1 MLSFTLDTNCLIAVE
16 EKRPE
21 AAAVRELVAQQ
32 RASRAAVRL
41 VATMA
46 AENQRDGTVL
56 DNFSHFQRRISKL
69 GLGGLEILA
78 PVAVCDLTYFDWC
91 VLAHDEAEAEA
102 IRLHKVLFPTSP
114 FGYLD
119 AVPGNL
125 GEETRQLA
133 ERKWRN
139 QQLDVLVLHTHIMAK
154 ADVFVTSDR
163 NFLKQSKRQ
172 RLAELGARMILT
184 PADAAAYAVAESG

>member
-16 EKRPE
+16 EERPE
-21 AAAVRELVAQQ
+21 AEAVRELVAQQ
-32 RASRAAVRL
+32 GASRATVRL

-56 DNFSHFQRRISKL
+56 DSFSHFQRRINGL
-69 GLGGLEILA
+69 GLGVLEILA
-78 PVAVCDLTYFDWC
+78 PVAACDLTYLDWC

-102 IRLHKVLFPTSP
+102 IKLHEVLFPTSP

-119 AVPGNL
+119 AVPENL
-125 GEETRQLA
+125 GDEARQLA

-154 ADVFVTSDR
+154 ADVFVTNDK
-163 NFLKQSKRQ
+163 NFLKQSKRP
-172 RLAELGARMILT
+172 RLAELGARLILI
-184 PADAAAYAVAESG
+184 PLDAAAYAVAESS